1 MLPFE
6 PSIAPALTLL
16 HAAGAGLHWGVWD
29 CGAVCVLGA
38 VPLTAALTAALA
50 AMHWGS
56 PRAAALLMPVAGAAL
71 VLCVME
77 VPNSRGGAVVP
88 WATGPAA
95 LLVMIPVGALLPAA
109 AAGVLAPF
117 MLAKDMLL
125 HAGVARRTRQ
135 PRSLQ
140 NQAMHVAVGTLFV
153 TNPDEVTLLL
163 QHHQAPPRHSQGST
177 HQAHMSTGMPEPLV
191 ARMKTQWIE
200 PKMKPVSHNTFLC
213 VPKLHN

>member
-1 MLPFE
+1 MTTKQRTVQLVQDAPTLLPFA

-16 HAAGAGLHWGVWD
+16 LAAGAGPRWGVWD
-29 CGAVCVLGA
+29 CGAVCALGA
-38 VPLTAALTAALA
+38 VPHAAALA
-50 AMHWGS
+50 AMHWS
-56 PRAAALLMPVAGAAL
+56 APRAAALLVPVAGAAL

-95 LLVMIPVGALLPAA
+95 LLAMIPVGALLPAA

-140 NQAMHVAVGTLFV
+140 YQAMHVAVGTLFV

-163 QHHQAPPRHSQGST
+163 QHHQAPLRHSQGST
-177 HQAHMSTGMPEPLV
+177 PQAHMSTGMPEPLV
-191 ARMKTQWIE
+191 ARMKT
-200 PKMKPVSHNTFLC
+200 MD
-213 VPKLHN
+213 